1 MEKVKFNDI
10 VSVTGMLKK
19 LKLSK
24 SGYYEYLKR
33 KPRKQKIRKAK
44 ITNRIKQI
52 HEESREIYGASK
64 IIRIF

>member
-33 KPRKQKIRKAK
+33 KPCKQKIRKAK

-64 IIRIF
+64 

>member
-10 VSVTGMLKK
+10 VSVTGMLKN
-19 LKLSK
+19 
-24 SGYYEYLKR
+24 LKR
-33 KPRKQKIRKAK
+33 KPCKQKIRKAK

-64 IIRIF
+64 IIRIL